1 MEGVKQFCKRY
12 WKIILVSI
20 AIAIL
25 VDSIGTKY
33 INIGI
38 GNLVIFPM
46 VIATVIGGLL
56 GPEIIKLFKTE
67 ECVDAGSLVLVV
79 IAPFM
84 ARMGVNA
91 GANLQKLLAVGP
103 ALLLQELGNLGTVF
117 LSLPIAILLGLGR
130 QSIGATY
137 SINRDGNL
145 ALSNDVWGA
154 DAPETYGTFSVYIV
168 GSIIGTVFMSLFASL
183 VCATNWFH
191 PFALG
196 MAAGVGSGS
205 MMTAAAGTVANL
217 YPEFSEEILLY
228 GSTSDVLTGVDG
240 VYLGTFIG
248 IPMTKWLYHKLG
260 PALNRKVYDAEEAA
274 IRAKL
279 EAAKEAEENG

>member
-1 MEGVKQFCKRY
+1 
-12 WKIILVSI
+12 
-20 AIAIL
+20 
-25 VDSIGTKY
+25 
-33 INIGI
+33 
-38 GNLVIFPM
+38 
-46 VIATVIGGLL
+46 
-56 GPEIIKLFKTE
+56 
-67 ECVDAGSLVLVV
+67 
-79 IAPFM
+79 
-84 ARMGVNA
+84 
-91 GANLQKLLAVGP
+91 
-103 ALLLQELGNLGTVF
+103 
-117 LSLPIAILLGLGR
+117 
-130 QSIGATY
+130 
-137 SINRDGNL
+137 
-145 ALSNDVWGA
+145 
-154 DAPETYGTFSVYIV
+154 
-168 GSIIGTVFMSLFASL
+168 MSLFASL

-248 IPMTKWLYHKLG
+248 IPMTKWLYRKLG